1 MSVSRRPGDVSRDP
15 SRPPQA
21 VADRW
26 GNLLEDARATAAEYR
41 EDGWETLVVH
51 TAEVGVLAGERFGL
65 DVVAPDNEFDDLRA
79 LADRATFGESRVFR
93 AEASGVR
100 FLLVV
105 AEATATRN
113 AVLVP
118 VYLPVDNAGPLRE
131 RAREEGA
138 MYTHVR
144 TIADRERVTV
154 GHEDPGP
161 FF

>member
-1 MSVSRRPGDVSRDP
+1 MSRDP
-15 SRPPQA
+15 SLPPRA

-26 GNLLEDARATAAEYR
+26 EDLLEDARATAAEYR

-65 DVVAPDNEFDDLRA
+65 DVVAPDTEFEDLRA
-79 LADRATFGESRVFR
+79 LADRTTFGESRVFR
-93 AEASGVR
+93 AEAGGVW

-105 AEATATRN
+105 AEATATRD

-118 VYLPVDNAGPLRE
+118 AYLPVDNAGPLRE

-144 TIADRERVTV
+144 TLADEKRVTF
-154 GHEDPGP
+154 GHDDPEP